1 MSGNIVDC
9 GSVYERRLVGC
20 MTDERILNI
29 LALSETRLKCK
40 GDIHLVGN
48 IVGIVTGVGNM

>member
-1 MSGNIVDC
+1 
-9 GSVYERRLVGC
+9 

-40 GDIHLVGN
+40 GDIHLVGIGN